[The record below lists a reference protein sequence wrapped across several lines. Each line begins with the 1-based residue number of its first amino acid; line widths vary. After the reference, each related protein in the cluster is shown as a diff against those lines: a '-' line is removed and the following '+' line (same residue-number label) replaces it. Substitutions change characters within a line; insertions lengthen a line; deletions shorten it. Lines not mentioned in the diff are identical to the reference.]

1 MPPHVQPCAI
11 GRCRAAGD
19 ETAFWPLREL
29 VERLAGGL
37 EPEPWVR
44 SLLAD
49 DAHAGAVAERVA
61 AALGAGESEAPDNEI
76 AWAFRR
82 AFEAVAAENPL
93 VLAVDDVHWAA
104 STLLDLIRNMTALS
118 RRPVLV
124 VALARPELAQDVA
137 SWFAAL
143 DEAEVIRL
151 DPLPP
156 LASRRLLAAAAPDLD
171 ENIRAEAIE
180 LADGVPLF
188 LEQLAA
194 WHRDLGGHVET
205 DVLPPTLDAVLAARI
220 DALGDDERTLLTVAS
235 VEGRRF
241 HRSAVEALAPTLDP
255 FSLDPVLSSLV
266 GRLFLLPD
274 EPDLP
279 GHEAYLFVHALV
291 RDAAYAVLS
300 KRDRASL
307 HADYAAWLESEAG
320 AGTRA
325 FDGILGSH
333 LDAAYR
339 LRRELGRDDDETR
352 ALGIAAGE
360 RLGAAAVRSSRL
372 SGSVRDA
379 NALERAAELLP
390 KGHETRAQ
398 ALVESAFVLSG
409 VGGDLDAVAA
419 AFERAEEEAG
429 AAGRRDLELLAHFRA
444 AVVRLDWDG
453 VDHAS
458 LATAITELET
468 AGADE
473 QVAHLHFIAFRGR
486 PDDADARTHLAAA
499 WRFAESS
506 GSDGIGGQTIDST
519 AARPA
524 RAAAPLSDVFAWLDG
539 LEPRTRKRPSLEAAR
554 LSALGGFLAAAGRID
569 EARAT
574 AAEGRVLRAELGQRR
589 GTCWHARPIRRA
601 SSSRSQAGG
610 RPLSASTVRSRRSS
624 RTSPTTFAPPA
635 SRASPTAS
643 ASRAGSTRRTSS
655 PARARSRA
663 ARVGASSPAPGG
675 STRPRRPRA
684 RQLDAG
690 SRGRPRATG
699 SPSTS
704 PR

>member
-1 MPPHVQPCAI
+1 MPSSA
-11 GRCRAAGD
+11 
-19 ETAFWPLREL
+19 T
-29 VERLAGGL
+29 
-37 EPEPWVR
+37 
-44 SLLAD
+44 
-49 DAHAGAVAERVA
+49 
-61 AALGAGESEAPDNEI
+61 
-76 AWAFRR
+76 
-82 AFEAVAAENPL
+82 
-93 VLAVDDVHWAA
+93 
-104 STLLDLIRNMTALS
+104 
-118 RRPVLV
+118 
-124 VALARPELAQDVA
+124 
-137 SWFAAL
+137 
-143 DEAEVIRL
+143 
-151 DPLPP
+151 
-156 LASRRLLAAAAPDLD
+156 
-171 ENIRAEAIE
+171 
-180 LADGVPLF
+180 
-188 LEQLAA
+188 
-194 WHRDLGGHVET
+194 
-205 DVLPPTLDAVLAARI
+205 PPTRCSRS
-220 DALGDDERTLLTVAS
+220 GTERRCTPTTPRGS
-235 VEGRRF
+235 NPRR
-241 HRSAVEALAPTLDP
+241 
-255 FSLDPVLSSLV
+255 
-266 GRLFLLPD
+266 
-274 EPDLP
+274 EP
-279 GHEAYLFVHALV
+279 
-291 RDAAYAVLS
+291 
-300 KRDRASL
+300 
-307 HADYAAWLESEAG
+307 
-320 AGTRA
+320 GTRA

-429 AAGRRDLELLAHFRA
+429 AAGRRDLELLADFWA

-519 AARPA
+519 AAQHA
-524 RAAAPLSDVFAWLDG
+524 RAATRLSDVFAWLDG
-539 LEPRTRKRPSLEAAR
+539 LEPRTRERPSLEAAR

-589 GTCWHARPIRRA
+589 HLLARSAHTQGFIEQVAGGWEAAQRFYREEQAFLAHLTDDVRA
-601 SSSRSQAGG
+601 ACVARIANCLCEQGRLHEADELARSSSLAGG
-610 RPLSASTVRSRRSS
+610 TRGRILA
-624 RTSPTTFAPPA
+624 
-635 SRASPTAS
+635 
-643 ASRAGSTRRTSS
+643 RAGRFDEAEAT
-655 PARARSRA
+655 AREA
-663 ARVGASSPAPGG
+663 ARRWEPWAAEGYWVSLDLAEVMALAGKTTEARRLVTDVIEQFERGEAWGLAAQ
-675 STRPRRPRA
+675 TRIRLE
-684 RQLDAG
+684 QLDGAV
-690 SRGRPRATG
+690 ATG
-699 SPSTS
+699 TPNPAAAESA
-704 PR
+704 